1 MAQVTMEQ
9 AERLIKANVTEQH
22 LFTHARAV
30 SAAMGAMAEHFGAD
44 KAHWEA
50 VGYLHDVDYEKFPE
64 EHLAH
69 TRELLSG
76 EDIDESDIRAILS
89 HGYGIC
95 TDVEPQ
101 TDMEKSLFA
110 DDLCYDLSLGL
121 VCNSILIVKHGAIGK
136 ILENT
141 VNNVLCILSAKC
153 RAGNDLCKITDFAVS
168 VNGRKD
174 LFFFDG
180 IDLIDN
186 QDYRNPYLLKLLGN
200 MPFACP
206 DEGGGFYQPHNGI
219 YLFQGTFCHS
229 NHILSQFIFGLMDTR
244 CVQEYDLSLIT
255 CIYGLDPVSCS
266 LGLFRSNSDL
276 LADQMVH

>member
-69 TRELLSG
+69 TRELLAG

-101 TDMEKSLFA
+101 TDMEKSLFTVDELTGIVQA
-110 DDLCYDLSLGL
+110 ASLMRPTGITDLEVKSL
-121 VCNSILIVKHGAIGK
+121 KKKYKDKKFA
-136 ILENT
+136 
-141 VNNVLCILSAKC
+141 AKC
-153 RAGNDLCKITDFAVS
+153 SREV
-168 VNGRKD
+168 
-174 LFFFDG
+174 
-180 IDLIDN
+180 IDRGCAML
-186 QDYRNPYLLKLLGN
+186 N
-200 MPFACP
+200 MPVEDVMAIVIKGMQAYA
-206 DEGGGFYQPHNGI
+206 DELGI
-219 YLFQGTFCHS
+219 GS
-229 NHILSQFIFGLMDTR
+229 K
-244 CVQEYDLSLIT
+244 E
-255 CIYGLDPVSCS
+255 
-266 LGLFRSNSDL
+266 
-276 LADQMVH
+276 

>member
-9 AERLIKANVTEQH
+9 AERLIKANVMEQH

-95 TDVEPQ
+95 TDIEPQ
-101 TDMEKSLFA
+101 TYMEKSLFTVDELTGIVQA
-110 DDLCYDLSLGL
+110 ASLMRPTGITDLEVKSL
-121 VCNSILIVKHGAIGK
+121 KKKYKDKKFA
-136 ILENT
+136 
-141 VNNVLCILSAKC
+141 AKC
-153 RAGNDLCKITDFAVS
+153 SREVIDKGCAMLGMPIEDVMAIVTKGMQAYADEL
-168 VNGRKD
+168 
-174 LFFFDG
+174 G
-180 IDLIDN
+180 I
-186 QDYRNPYLLKLLGN
+186 GSG
-200 MPFACP
+200 
-206 DEGGGFYQPHNGI
+206 E
-219 YLFQGTFCHS
+219 
-229 NHILSQFIFGLMDTR
+229 
-244 CVQEYDLSLIT
+244 
-255 CIYGLDPVSCS
+255 
-266 LGLFRSNSDL
+266 
-276 LADQMVH
+276 

>member
-50 VGYLHDVDYEKFPE
+50 VGYIHDVDYEKFPE

-95 TDVEPQ
+95 TDIEPQ
-101 TDMEKSLFA
+101 TDMEKSLFTVDELTGIVQA
-110 DDLCYDLSLGL
+110 ASLMRPTGITDLEVKSL
-121 VCNSILIVKHGAIGK
+121 KKKYKDKKFA
-136 ILENT
+136 
-141 VNNVLCILSAKC
+141 AKC
-153 RAGNDLCKITDFAVS
+153 SREV
-168 VNGRKD
+168 
-174 LFFFDG
+174 
-180 IDLIDN
+180 IDKGCAML
-186 QDYRNPYLLKLLGN
+186 N
-200 MPFACP
+200 MPVEDVMAIVIKGMQAYA
-206 DEGGGFYQPHNGI
+206 DELGI
-219 YLFQGTFCHS
+219 GS
-229 NHILSQFIFGLMDTR
+229 R
-244 CVQEYDLSLIT
+244 E
-255 CIYGLDPVSCS
+255 
-266 LGLFRSNSDL
+266 
-276 LADQMVH
+276 

>member
-1 MAQVTMEQ
+1 MAQVTIEQ

-101 TDMEKSLFA
+101 TYMEKSLFTVDELTDIVQA
-110 DDLCYDLSLGL
+110 ASLMRPTG
-121 VCNSILIVKHGAIGK
+121 
-136 ILENT
+136 
-141 VNNVLCILSAKC
+141 
-153 RAGNDLCKITDFAVS
+153 ITDFEVKS
-168 VNGRKD
+168 LKKKSKD
-174 LFFFDG
+174 KKFAAKCSREVIDKGCAMLGMPIADVMAIVIKGMQAYADELG
-180 IDLIDN
+180 IGS
-186 QDYRNPYLLKLLGN
+186 R
-200 MPFACP
+200 
-206 DEGGGFYQPHNGI
+206 E
-219 YLFQGTFCHS
+219 
-229 NHILSQFIFGLMDTR
+229 
-244 CVQEYDLSLIT
+244 
-255 CIYGLDPVSCS
+255 
-266 LGLFRSNSDL
+266 
-276 LADQMVH
+276 

>member
-9 AERLIKANVTEQH
+9 AERLIKANVTELH

-101 TDMEKSLFA
+101 TDMEKSLFTVDELTGIVQA
-110 DDLCYDLSLGL
+110 ASLMRPTGITDLEVKSL
-121 VCNSILIVKHGAIGK
+121 KKKYKDKKFA
-136 ILENT
+136 
-141 VNNVLCILSAKC
+141 AKC
-153 RAGNDLCKITDFAVS
+153 SREV
-168 VNGRKD
+168 
-174 LFFFDG
+174 
-180 IDLIDN
+180 IDRGCAML
-186 QDYRNPYLLKLLGN
+186 N
-200 MPFACP
+200 MPVEDVMAIVIKGMQAYA
-206 DEGGGFYQPHNGI
+206 DELGI
-219 YLFQGTFCHS
+219 GS
-229 NHILSQFIFGLMDTR
+229 R
-244 CVQEYDLSLIT
+244 E
-255 CIYGLDPVSCS
+255 
-266 LGLFRSNSDL
+266 
-276 LADQMVH
+276 

>member
-69 TRELLSG
+69 TRELLAG

-101 TDMEKSLFA
+101 TDMEKSLFTVDELTGIVQA
-110 DDLCYDLSLGL
+110 ASLMRPTGITDLEVKSL
-121 VCNSILIVKHGAIGK
+121 KKKYKDKKFA
-136 ILENT
+136 
-141 VNNVLCILSAKC
+141 AKC
-153 RAGNDLCKITDFAVS
+153 SREV
-168 VNGRKD
+168 
-174 LFFFDG
+174 
-180 IDLIDN
+180 IDKGCAML
-186 QDYRNPYLLKLLGN
+186 N
-200 MPFACP
+200 MPVEDVMAIVIKGMQAYA
-206 DEGGGFYQPHNGI
+206 DELGI
-219 YLFQGTFCHS
+219 GS
-229 NHILSQFIFGLMDTR
+229 R
-244 CVQEYDLSLIT
+244 E
-255 CIYGLDPVSCS
+255 
-266 LGLFRSNSDL
+266 
-276 LADQMVH
+276 

>member
-101 TDMEKSLFA
+101 TYMEKSLFTVDELTGIVQA
-110 DDLCYDLSLGL
+110 ASLMRPTGITDLEVKSL
-121 VCNSILIVKHGAIGK
+121 KKKYKDKKFA
-136 ILENT
+136 
-141 VNNVLCILSAKC
+141 AKC
-153 RAGNDLCKITDFAVS
+153 SREVIDKGCAMLSMPIEDVMAIVIKGMQAYADEL
-168 VNGRKD
+168 
-174 LFFFDG
+174 G
-180 IDLIDN
+180 IGS
-186 QDYRNPYLLKLLGN
+186 R
-200 MPFACP
+200 
-206 DEGGGFYQPHNGI
+206 E
-219 YLFQGTFCHS
+219 
-229 NHILSQFIFGLMDTR
+229 
-244 CVQEYDLSLIT
+244 
-255 CIYGLDPVSCS
+255 
-266 LGLFRSNSDL
+266 
-276 LADQMVH
+276 

>member
-1 MAQVTMEQ
+1 MAQVTIEQ

-76 EDIDESDIRAILS
+76 EDIDESDIRDILS

-101 TDMEKSLFA
+101 TYMEKSLFTVDELTGIVQA
-110 DDLCYDLSLGL
+110 ASLMRPTGITDLEVKSL
-121 VCNSILIVKHGAIGK
+121 KKKYKDKKFA
-136 ILENT
+136 
-141 VNNVLCILSAKC
+141 AKC
-153 RAGNDLCKITDFAVS
+153 SREVIDKGCAMLGMPIADVMAIVIKGMQAYADEL
-168 VNGRKD
+168 
-174 LFFFDG
+174 G
-180 IDLIDN
+180 IGS
-186 QDYRNPYLLKLLGN
+186 R
-200 MPFACP
+200 
-206 DEGGGFYQPHNGI
+206 E
-219 YLFQGTFCHS
+219 
-229 NHILSQFIFGLMDTR
+229 
-244 CVQEYDLSLIT
+244 
-255 CIYGLDPVSCS
+255 
-266 LGLFRSNSDL
+266 
-276 LADQMVH
+276 